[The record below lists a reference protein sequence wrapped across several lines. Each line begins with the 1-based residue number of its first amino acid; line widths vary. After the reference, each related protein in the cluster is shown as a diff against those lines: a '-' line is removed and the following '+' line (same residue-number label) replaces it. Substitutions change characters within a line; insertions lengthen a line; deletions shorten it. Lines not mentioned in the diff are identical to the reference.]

1 MLLSSRREHS
11 DVLKQIDE
19 GLIKMLKPI
28 QLVLISTILV
38 TVFSG
43 CAKEEEVAAGPT
55 SRPVK
60 IFTVAGGSADATRQ
74 FPARVD
80 ASQRAELAFRVG
92 GRLQEILV
100 REGDLVEKD
109 QLVARL
115 DPTDYQITL
124 NDRQATF
131 DKAQRNFNRGKE
143 LVDEGNISRTH
154 FDQMEAEFKTAR
166 AALNQAQKDLE
177 YTELQ
182 APFAGRIARRQ
193 FENFEEVLARQ
204 TAFYLQDVS
213 ALDVII
219 GVPESLIRNIRG
231 AAPGDE
237 SNSPQQRSERVKASV
252 SFEGRTNTSFPLKF
266 KEAATKVDE
275 DTQTYQLTFIM
286 DNPEGVTILPG
297 MTARVD
303 LDMSAIMVADN
314 SYWVPARAVQA
325 DRGLNPR
332 VWVLDSSKMTVS
344 SREVEIGRLSGSSI
358 EITSG
363 LEGGEEIVA
372 VGAPYL
378 AEGMQVTRMPDREQA
393 IPRAD
398 DPA

>member
-1 MLLSSRREHS
+1 MLRLT
-11 DVLKQIDE
+11 
-19 GLIKMLKPI
+19 
-28 QLVLISTILV
+28 QLVLISTVLV
-38 TVFSG
+38 TVFPG

-74 FPARVD
+74 FPARID

-115 DPTDYQITL
+115 DPTDYQITF

-131 DKAQRNFNRGKE
+131 DRAQRNFNRGKE
-143 LVDEGNISRTH
+143 LVGDGNISRTQ
-154 FDQMEAEFKTAR
+154 FDRMEAEFKTSR

-193 FENFEEVLARQ
+193 FENFEEVLARV
-204 TAFYLQDVS
+204 TVFHLQDVS
-213 ALDVII
+213 ALDVFID
-219 GVPESLIRNIRG
+219 VPGSLIRNIEG

-237 SNSPQQRSERVKASV
+237 SSSPQKRSERVKARV
-252 SFEGRTNTSFPLKF
+252 MFDGRMNTSFPLKF
-266 KEAATKVDE
+266 KEVATKVDE
-275 DTQTYQLTFIM
+275 DTQTYRLTFTM
-286 DNPEGVTILPG
+286 DSPEGVRILPG
-297 MTARVD
+297 MTAQVQ
-303 LDMSAIMVADN
+303 LDMAAIMISDS
-314 SYWVPARAVQA
+314 SYWVPSRAVQA
-325 DRGLNPR
+325 DRGLKPR

-358 EITSG
+358 EITAG
-363 LEGGEEIVA
+363 LEGGEEIIA

-398 DPA
+398 EPS